1 MEIVVT
7 ISDIIRLGIVAISL
21 IVFLISIVVLIIA
34 NVLENL

>member
-7 ISDIIRLGIVAISL
+7 ISDIIRLGIAAIVL
-21 IVFLISIVVLIIA
+21 IVFIINIVVAIIA